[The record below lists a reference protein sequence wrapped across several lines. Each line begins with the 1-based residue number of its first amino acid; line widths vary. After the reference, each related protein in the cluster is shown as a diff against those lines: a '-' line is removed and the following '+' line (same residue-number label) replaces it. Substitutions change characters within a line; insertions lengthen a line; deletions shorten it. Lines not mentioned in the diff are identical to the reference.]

1 MTDSKPLQPLQDRVG
16 FIGAGQMAL
25 ALAKGFLNAGLIQA
39 NQLSASD
46 PSEAMRD

>member
-1 MTDSKPLQPLQDRVG
+1 MNNTVAI
-16 FIGAGQMAL
+16 IGAGQMAL